1 MPVIDLHV
9 HSSCSDGMH
18 TPSEVIAIALERH
31 VRVLSI
37 TDLNSVDSYFA
48 LKELHE
54 QSQFPDDILF
64 LPGLEVSA
72 VSEVD
77 RSEQRLCVYFPFLAI
92 ANKFPFELKFE
103 STVLRIHQP
112 EEN

>member
-9 HSSCSDGMH
+9 HSSCSDGMR
-18 TPSEVIAIALERH
+18 TPSEVIALALERH

-54 QSQFPDDILF
+54 Q
-64 LPGLEVSA
+64 G
-72 VSEVD
+72 
-77 RSEQRLCVYFPFLAI
+77 
-92 ANKFPFELKFE
+92 
-103 STVLRIHQP
+103 
-112 EEN
+112 